1 MQILQ
6 VCPYALDVPGGVQD
20 QARGLAK
27 HFERRGHH
35 VRLIGPSHG
44 AGRVVRVAAN
54 GSMAPIAVTP
64 GAWQRVT
71 AAAKGADIVHVHE
84 PLMPVV
90 GWGGLAQ
97 SAPKVLTFHADP
109 SMAIRTLYRGGRRLV
124 RRRLRAAAVVAV
136 SEVAASAVRQL
147 GIEPDIIPNGVN
159 VRHDPV
165 PVDSRRVV
173 FVGRDE
179 PRKGLDV
186 LLEAFR
192 HVTVTHPAAR
202 LVVIGTNRPSS
213 RGVEFLGRVD
223 ATTKRAT
230 LEAAGVLCAPNLG
243 GESFG
248 IVVAEG
254 MAAGCAIVASD
265 LPAFRAV
272 AGADAVF
279 VEPGDPAALAAALDE
294 LLADPDRIETLGAAA
309 RRAAVRFDWEAV
321 TDAYEDLYDMTRR
334 RAGA

>member
-6 VCPYALDVPGGVQD
+6 VCPYALDVPGGVQA
-20 QARGLAK
+20 QARGLAQ
-27 HFERRGHH
+27 HFEQRGHH
-35 VRLIGPSHG
+35 VRLIGPAHG

-54 GSMAPIAVTP
+54 GSVAPIAVTP
-64 GAWQRVT
+64 GAFRKVT

-109 SMAIRTLYRGGRRLV
+109 SKAIRALYRGGRGLI

-136 SEVAASAVRQL
+136 SEVAASAVRNL
-147 GIEPDIIPNGVN
+147 GFEPNIIPNGVD
-159 VRHDPV
+159 VGHQPGPGDT
-165 PVDSRRVV
+165 SQVV
-173 FVGRDE
+173 FVGRDDR
-179 PRKGLDV
+179 RKGLDV
-186 LLEAFR
+186 LLAAWR
-192 HVTVTHPAAR
+192 QVKVKHPEAR
-202 LVVIGTNRPSS
+202 LVVVGTDRSPSP
-213 RGVEFLGRVD
+213 GVEYLGRLD
-223 ATTKRAT
+223 AATKLAT
-230 LEAAGVLCAPNLG
+230 LEAAGTLCAPNLG

-272 AGADAVF
+272 AGPEAVF

-294 LLADPDRIETLGAAA
+294 LLADPDRVGTLGAAA
-309 RRAAVRFDWEAV
+309 RRAAQRFDWGAV